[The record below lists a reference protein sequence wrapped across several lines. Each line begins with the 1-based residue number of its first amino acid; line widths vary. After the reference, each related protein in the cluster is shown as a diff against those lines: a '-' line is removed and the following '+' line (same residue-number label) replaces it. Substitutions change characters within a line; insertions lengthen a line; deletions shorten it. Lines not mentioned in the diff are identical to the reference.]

1 MATETEYVD
10 AGEAVDF
17 RNLSPGYVGTAPD
30 VAKGVNYDRIL
41 KAREAEPHNWLTY
54 YGAYDGQRYS
64 LLDQINTSNVKH
76 CGPHGC
82 SSAARWGCT
91 RVPQPTHSR
100 RLRWSSTASCT

>member
-17 RNLSPGYVGTAPD
+17 RNLSPGYIGSAPN

-41 KAREAEPHNWLTY
+41 NAREAEPHNWLTY

-64 LLDQINTSNVKH
+64 LLDQINTSNVKDLKPEWVFQ
-76 CGPHGC
+76 CGSVGM
-82 SSAARWGCT
+82 
-91 RVPQPTHSR
+91 HSGASTYSFEA
-100 RLRWSSTASCT
+100 LIWSSRL